1 MHNTTHYRRLMLCV
15 IMLMMMITTGCPGG
29 NKQKKT
35 SPKKKT
41 EQEGTISTNEADTDN
56 KNNGKT
62 LDHYKKIVEDKFSDR
77 SSLDAKDDSEKK
89 QLILAYATI
98 LAVLDDNEEAVDE
111 GIKLTEKATLFL
123 ILKYL
128 CFFRDV
134 CGHFLIKLGKVPA
147 EAATTGTE
155 IRKKTK
161 EILDKL
167 LDKNKDS
174 RKGLREF
181 CLEKMKEDEKKGE
194 EELYMFR
201 DADGMTHWYIED
213 GLDNE
218 ARKAF
223 LESRGPK
230 LMEEAIRWSDR
241 GDIVDL
247 LVKHGVPKNEG
258 AK

>member
-1 MHNTTHYRRLMLCV
+1 M
-15 IMLMMMITTGCPGG
+15 
-29 NKQKKT
+29 
-35 SPKKKT
+35 
-41 EQEGTISTNEADTDN
+41 
-56 KNNGKT
+56 
-62 LDHYKKIVEDKFSDR
+62 
-77 SSLDAKDDSEKK
+77 
-89 QLILAYATI
+89 
-98 LAVLDDNEEAVDE
+98 LDDNEEAVDE
-111 GIKLTEKATLFL
+111 GLKLTEKATLFSV
-123 ILKYL
+123 LKL
-128 CFFRDV
+128 VCSMFRDES
-134 CGHFLIKLGKVPA
+134 GHFLVKLGKVPA
-147 EAATTGTE
+147 EAATTGIE

-194 EELYMFR
+194 EEPYLFR

-223 LESRGPK
+223 LESKGPK
-230 LMEEAIRWSDR
+230 LMKGASVYPDR

-258 AK
+258 AT

>member
-15 IMLMMMITTGCPGG
+15 IMLMMMITTGCPKNNG
-29 NKQKKT
+29 NT
-35 SPKKKT
+35 PP
-41 EQEGTISTNEADTDN
+41 G
-56 KNNGKT
+56 NGKT
-62 LDHYKKIVEDKFSDR
+62 LDHYKQIAQHKLSMSE
-77 SSLDAKDDSEKK
+77 LGAKDYSERK
-89 QLILAYATI
+89 QKILAYATI
-98 LAVLDDNEEAVDE
+98 LAVLDDEEEAVDE
-111 GIKLTEKATLFL
+111 GIKLTEKATLFSV
-123 ILKYL
+123 LKL
-128 CFFRDV
+128 VCAMFFDTRY
-134 CGHFLIKLGKVPA
+134 HFLIKLGKVPA
-147 EAATTGTE
+147 ESATTGIE

-167 LDKNKDS
+167 LEKNKDS
-174 RKGLREF
+174 RKELREF

-201 DADGMTHWYIED
+201 DADSMTHWYIEN

-230 LMEEAIRWSDR
+230 FMETAIFFNC

-247 LVKHGVPKNEG
+247 LVKHGVSKNED